1 MNIQLIQGQF
11 SANEAIEI
19 ITQMIQVKI
28 KFHENKINNSHGE
41 EATKMREKR
50 IKDLQQ
56 DLHSVRN
63 YIQNHGENITL
74 QSELTLN

>member
-11 SANEAIEI
+11 SAQDAIEI
-19 ITQMIQVKI
+19 VSQMIQVKI
-28 KFHENKINNSHGE
+28 KFHENKINKSDGE

-56 DLHSVRN
+56 DLNMVRN
-63 YIQNHGENITL
+63 FIENQGENITL
-74 QSELTLN
+74 QSEITLN